1 MRQKK
6 SAIAPQI
13 ADASRRG
20 EAGAEEYNP
29 QAQDDHGNNR
39 DDLDDGE
46 PELHFSVG
54 ADVEE
59 IDGCDDGK
67 QYRR

>member
-1 MRQKK
+1 M
-6 SAIAPQI
+6 PV
-13 ADASRRG
+13 
-20 EAGAEEYNP
+20 AGVEPVPKNNP